1 MTEAF
6 PSNNNEGVIL
16 NDAASHTSQLHQHPL
31 GQQMQLQQQQ
41 QSSSSSTGHT
51 LANRYNS
58 NKTESTTTITTNIA
72 TTPASTT
79 ASLHGDPAGHSDV
92 DDDDDDEDDEDEHGV
107 ESEPNCGG
115 DVSGGESDA
124 HRNYDTISLTP
135 SGGSMHRRRHHGH
148 GHSHNHGHGHS
159 HYFHHHNNK

>member
-6 PSNNNEGVIL
+6 PSNNNEGVML
-16 NDAASHTSQLHQHPL
+16 NDAAQASHTNQLHQQQPL
-31 GQQMQLQQQQ
+31 GQQLQLQQQQ
-41 QSSSSSTGHT
+41 SGGHA

-79 ASLHGDPAGHSDV
+79 ASLHGDNKSDV
-92 DDDDDDEDDEDEHGV
+92 DDDDDDDDDREDEQGV

-115 DVSGGESDA
+115 DVSGGECDP

-135 SGGSMHRRRHHGH
+135 SVGSAQRRRHYGHSHGH
-148 GHSHNHGHGHS
+148 THNHGHGHS
-159 HYFHHHNNK
+159 HYFHHHNNR

>member
-16 NDAASHTSQLHQHPL
+16 NDAAQASHTNQLHQQQPL
-31 GQQMQLQQQQ
+31 GQQLQQLQ
-41 QSSSSSTGHT
+41 SGGHT

-79 ASLHGDPAGHSDV
+79 ASLHGDNKSDV
-92 DDDDDDEDDEDEHGV
+92 DDDDDDDDEEDEQGV
-107 ESEPNCGG
+107 ESEPNCGMMIPSLPSLFLLI
-115 DVSGGESDA
+115 VRLLLSFQGEMF
-124 HRNYDTISLTP
+124 RGVNVIRIGITIRSA
-135 SGGSMHRRRHHGH
+135 
-148 GHSHNHGHGHS
+148 
-159 HYFHHHNNK
+159 